1 MRGYCTSAAPSL
13 ARLRDKGLPSQL
25 GTADWAGHLLGS
37 FTGRKGAGKAMQL
50 DDANLISSPQCGGG
64 MNPSGAELLR
74 GRRLLVAEDNAL
86 IGLNICSIL
95 EDAGAEVVGPT
106 HSVKQ
111 AQELA
116 GLPAINCGV
125 LDVSL
130 RDGPVFP
137 AAEMLR
143 QKGIGIV
150 FLTCQSPDE
159 MLERDWPEAQIVT
172 KPALDNQILQA
183 VIAACGR

>member
-1 MRGYCTSAAPSL
+1 MWRLLASAAPSL
-13 ARLRDKGLPSQL
+13 ARLRGQGPSL
-25 GTADWAGHLLGS
+25 AARHCDWAGHLHGS

-50 DDANLISSPQCGGG
+50 DDANSISSPQCNGS

-95 EDAGAEVVGPT
+95 EDAGAEVLGPI

-116 GLPAINCGV
+116 GRPAINCGV

-172 KPALDNQILQA
+172 KPALDKQILQA
-183 VIAACGR
+183 VIAACCR